1 MARALYLSMTNATTE
16 TALNTTTALNA
27 TMENATME
35 NAMLTPSEALAL
47 ATAITQKYASQRG
60 ARQGLFG
67 DGELI
72 GRNEIQIW
80 FRENLNAQLAHGRTA
95 DEVRAAVAPLER
107 ACREFAGVISYE
119 TTRVTQN
126 YSSVLRQLTGK
137 GMANAMLAPSDA
149 LAPATE
155 IRIWLLEALDAKLSA
170 CRNSAEVYAAVDPLL
185 VECMDIIEDI
195 FAETSRVTA
204 CHNS

>member
-137 GMANAMLAPSDA
+137 GMANAMIAPSDA

-204 CHNS
+204 CRNS